1 MELFSHNNSLTSTL
15 DCIIE
20 IDGSPITEID
30 ELAGHFDSVE
40 VDVSRNRASMCRV
53 TFATT
58 RLESGNWAVADSDLM
73 RPWNQLEVKIL
84 LDNQEVELF
93 SGYIIKV
100 SIGFS
105 GDTHNVTAT
114 CQDKSV
120 LMDREHIIRVWG
132 DEDEPVTDGDIVSE
146 IADKYQ
152 LEVQAEA
159 GITHS
164 QLNQNDTDIRFLY
177 KLARANGYEMR
188 ISEACLYFGQFHLDG
203 EPQQAI
209 MVYAGEDSNCID
221 FLLTDDGYK
230 PDSVL
235 VDIYTDQDFE
245 HQELFPKQRR
255 LGSEDC
261 ETLSRNSGSFNWKV
275 RLHGLPSETAL
286 AIAQGKAEE
295 NAWKIS
301 ATGSLNGILY
311 GAALEAGKTVDVQG
325 IGSAYSGTYY
335 VDSVTHRI
343 DQTGYKQQFKILR
356 NARK

>member
-1 MELFSHNNSLTSTL
+1 MELFSDHNSLISPP

-20 IDGSPITEID
+20 IDGSPID
-30 ELAGHFDSVE
+30 ELAGYFDSVE
-40 VDVSRNRASMCRV
+40 VDVSRNRPSMCRV
-53 TFATT
+53 TFATI
-58 RLESGNWAVADSDLM
+58 RLESGDWAVADSDLM
-73 RPWNQLEVKIL
+73 RPWSRLEVKIM
-84 LDNQEVELF
+84 LDDQEVELF

-105 GDTHNVTAT
+105 DDAQNVTAT

-132 DEDEPVTDGDIVSE
+132 DEDEPVTDGDIISE

-152 LEVQAEA
+152 LAAQAED
-159 GITHS
+159 GMTHS
-164 QLNQNDTDIRFLY
+164 QLNQDDTDIRFLY
-177 KLARANGYEMR
+177 KLARANGYEMK
-188 ISEACLYFGQFHLDG
+188 ISGADLFFGPFNLDG

-221 FLLTDDGYK
+221 FSITDDGYK
-230 PDSVL
+230 PDSIL

-245 HQELFPKQRR
+245 RQELWPEQKR

-261 ETLSRNSGSFNWKV
+261 ETLSKNLGSFNWKV
-275 RLHGLPSETAL
+275 RLHGLQSETAV
-286 AIAQGKAEE
+286 AIAQGKTEE

-301 ATGSLNGILY
+301 ATGSLDGILY
-311 GAALEAGKTVDVQG
+311 GAVLETGKTVDVQG
-325 IGSAYSGTYY
+325 AGTAYSGTYY
-335 VDSVTHRI
+335 VDNVTHRI